1 MVINVYGLF
10 CFSFLESI
18 NMVIYSNV
26 LRRRFVRK
34 VDYFVKMVA
43 LDIKVFVYVHQCSL
57 AHRVNLEFV

>member
-1 MVINVYGLF
+1 
-10 CFSFLESI
+10 
-18 NMVIYSNV
+18 MVIYSNV
-26 LRRRFVRK
+26 LRRRFVRR